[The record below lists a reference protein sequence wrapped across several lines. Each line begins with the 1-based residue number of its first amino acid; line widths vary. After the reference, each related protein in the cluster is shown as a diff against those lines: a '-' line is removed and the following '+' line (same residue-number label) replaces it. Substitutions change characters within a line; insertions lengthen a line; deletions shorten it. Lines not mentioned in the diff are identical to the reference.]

1 MSKDQ
6 CGKWVY
12 RNDPWHCC
20 ARGPNSFNGTWMCV
34 YKAKHDALPE
44 KWRELRTYPEHRLSK
59 KNHPNS
65 VDQEYQ
71 GPPPPVYLTPAPA
84 PAAAEPPMAPDFDSD
99 VAAPQCEPT
108 RAQWVGMF
116 RHFQA
121 LRPPEYSSVAD
132 QGFDM
137 TGQYAGAGC
146 QPPARAVYQEQQPR
160 AQQED
165 RDVQMIPH
173 QQPDLFPP
181 QGIVRYQDPRVI
193 YHDFTGK
200 GGMYRDDPVPRPSEL
215 QPLPPPYEPTGWYC
229 RRCNYFLGAQCVCMR
244 LCSNCG
250 QPTQGNTIF
259 K

>member
-1 MSKDQ
+1 
-6 CGKWVY
+6 
-12 RNDPWHCC
+12 
-20 ARGPNSFNGTWMCV
+20 
-34 YKAKHDALPE
+34 
-44 KWRELRTYPEHRLSK
+44 
-59 KNHPNS
+59 
-65 VDQEYQ
+65 
-71 GPPPPVYLTPAPA
+71 
-84 PAAAEPPMAPDFDSD
+84 MAPDFDSD

-116 RHFQA
+116 RQFQN
-121 LRPPEYSSVAD
+121 LRPPEYSPVAD

-146 QPPARAVYQEQQPR
+146 QPPVRAVYQEQQAW

-181 QGIVRYQDPRVI
+181 QGIVRYPDPRIIDQNRVI

-215 QPLPPPYEPTGWYC
+215 QQLQQLPPPYEPTGWRC
-229 RRCNYFLGAQCVCMR
+229 RSCNFFLGALRVCVRQCQN
-244 LCSNCG
+244 CSK
-250 QPTQGNTIF
+250 PTQGNTIF
-259 K
+259 Q